1 MRDLEALVAQ
11 MTLEEKVGQMIQLS
25 SDMFGTDSELT
36 GPAQAWGINKE
47 QLSTIGSCIG
57 GKDAA
62 TIRRIQEAH
71 LAADRNRIPLIFMRD
86 VIHGYRTIYPI
97 GLCLAGSFDPA
108 LVTECVTMAAK
119 EASAG
124 GTHLTFAPMVD
135 LSRDARWGRI
145 MESCGED
152 PYLASVMG
160 AAQVKAF
167 QGDNIADRDHIAS
180 CVKHFAAYGG
190 AEAGRDYNTVEI
202 SERVLRQFYL
212 PSYRACVDAGVKMLM
227 PSFNNLNGIPSTA
240 NSFLMKKI
248 LREEWGF
255 TGTVIS
261 DWAAIVELCRHGV
274 AANEKEAAR
283 LGIENGCHIEMI
295 SPCYFM
301 HLAELV
307 REGSVDESLIDDAVL
322 NILRLKD
329 ELGLFDD
336 PFHGADDER
345 GNAMYLSPDHR
356 AIARR
361 AAEESAVLLKNDGV
375 LPFSKDITRLAI
387 VGPFAESRDING
399 SWSALGK
406 TEECVNVHEGVAALL
421 PNAEL
426 LIARGCGE
434 LYTDTSTDGFAEAI
448 EAAKNA
454 DAVLICVGEPSDYS
468 GEGACRTD
476 IRLPGVQQ
484 DLIRAVTAVNP
495 NAAVVLFNGRPLA
508 LGEIAPACPAILEM
522 FYPGSEGGNAVASLV
537 FGDANPC
544 GKLAVSFPRN
554 VGQCPIYYNRTR
566 TGRPTARP
574 DGEYPDGEYVPY
586 ATGYLDSGMLP
597 LFRFGEGYSYT
608 QFGYESMTLDR
619 KEIGEQDTLTVCV
632 RVKNTGRKNGKETV
646 QLYMHDK
653 VSSAVRPVQEL
664 IAFQKIALAAG
675 EEAEV
680 SFEIREPMLRF
691 VDANNR
697 WISEAGEF
705 EIFVGYADHPFL
717 KDSFTLKK

>member
-1 MRDLEALVAQ
+1 MRNLEALVAQ
-11 MTLEEKVGQMIQLS
+11 MTLEEKIGQMIQLS

-57 GKDAA
+57 GADAD

-86 VIHGYRTIYPI
+86 VIHGYRTVYPI

-108 LVTECVTMAAK
+108 LVTECTAMAAK
-119 EASAG
+119 EAAAG

-135 LSRDARWGRI
+135 LVRDARWGRV

-167 QGDNIADRDHIAS
+167 QGDSIADRDHLAA

-202 SERVLRQFYL
+202 SERILRQFYL

-240 NSFLMKKI
+240 NSFLMKKV

-261 DWAAIVELCRHGV
+261 DWAAIRELCNHGI
-274 AANEKEAAR
+274 AANMKEAAR
-283 LGIENGCHIEMI
+283 MGIENGCHIEMT
-295 SPCYFM
+295 SPCYFL

-307 REGSVDESLIDDAVL
+307 REGSIDESLVDDAVL

-345 GNAMYLSPDHR
+345 GRAMYLSPEHR
-356 AIARR
+356 KIARR
-361 AAEESAVLLKNDGV
+361 AAEESAVLLKNNGT
-375 LPFSKDITRLAI
+375 LPFSKDIARLAI

-399 SWSALGK
+399 SWSALGN
-406 TEECVNVHEGVAALL
+406 TEESVNVREGVAALL
-421 PNAEL
+421 PNTEL

-434 LYTDTSTDGFAEAI
+434 LYTDTSKDGFAEAI
-448 EAAKNA
+448 EAARNA
-454 DAVLICVGEPSDYS
+454 DAVLICVGEPSAYS
-468 GEGACRTD
+468 GEGNCRTD

-484 DLIRAVTAVNP
+484 ELIRAVTAVNP

-508 LGEIAPACPAILEM
+508 LGEVVDACPAILEM
-522 FYPGSEGGNAVASLV
+522 FYPGSEGGNAVASLI

-544 GKLAVSFPRN
+544 GKLTMSFPQN
-554 VGQCPIYYNRTR
+554 VGQCPVYYNRTR
-566 TGRPTARP
+566 TGRPRSCP
-574 DGEYPDGEYVPY
+574 DGEYIPY
-586 ATGYLDSGMLP
+586 TTGYLDSGILP
-597 LFRFGEGYSYT
+597 LFFFGEGHSYT
-608 QFGYESMTLDR
+608 QFSYESMALDR
-619 KEIGEQDTLTVCV
+619 KEIGKDDTLTVRV
-632 RVKNTGRKNGKETV
+632 RVKNTGAQSGKETV

-664 IAFQKIALAAG
+664 IAFEKISLAPG
-675 EEAEV
+675 EECEV
-680 SFEIREPMLRF
+680 CFEIREPMLRF
-691 VDANNR
+691 VDVNNN
-697 WISEAGEF
+697 WISESGEF
-705 EIFVGYADHPFL
+705 ELFVGYADHPYL
-717 KDSFTLKK
+717 KDSFFLKK